1 MLLIVFTTIGI
12 VFSATN
18 VEAFWRK
25 NRSAELENVFS
36 CPCAKNQCAPYVQ
49 KKKINPIGAGHSFS
63 HLDDLTSGCHV
74 RHRRRHGHV
83 RLWRTWSI
91 RTLNSVVPT
100 RLMRLARVCF
110 SVAWGLRTTV
120 NCGNCQRRKCL
131 SQYISQRK
139 SWASRCR
146 RNQYQLSFAQSP

>member
-18 VEAFWRK
+18 VEAFLTEEQKCRIRK
-25 NRSAELENVFS
+25 RVLMSL
-36 CPCAKNQCAPYVQ
+36 CQNQCAPYVQ

-83 RLWRTWSI
+83 RLWRT
-91 RTLNSVVPT
+91 
-100 RLMRLARVCF
+100 
-110 SVAWGLRTTV
+110 
-120 NCGNCQRRKCL
+120 
-131 SQYISQRK
+131 
-139 SWASRCR
+139 
-146 RNQYQLSFAQSP
+146 